1 MLASIGSSMF
11 SDTFNSIKNATRD
24 RRPITLA
31 NGHKTTDYQVWRIA
45 FGQKEK
51 GVERYVVNTNPIILK
66 E

>member
-1 MLASIGSSMF
+1 MAYGGGFF
-11 SDTFNSIKNATRD
+11 SETFNAIKNTGKE

-45 FGQKEK
+45 FGEKEP
-51 GVERYVVNTNPIILK
+51 GVSRYVVNTHPITLQ